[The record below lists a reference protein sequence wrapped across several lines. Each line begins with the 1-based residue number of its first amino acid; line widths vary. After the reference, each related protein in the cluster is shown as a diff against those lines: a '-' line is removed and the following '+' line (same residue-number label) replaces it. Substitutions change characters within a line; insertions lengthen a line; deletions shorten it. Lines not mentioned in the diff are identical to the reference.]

1 MCKINHFLENN
12 HQKTLIIVGGGA
24 SGMFLAANL
33 IKQSYLKIII
43 LEQAKSLLQK
53 VKISGGGRCN
63 VTHECFEISELVKFY
78 PRGNK
83 VLKSVFSKFSPKDT
97 IEWFENRGVQL
108 KTENDGRI
116 FPVSNDSQT
125 IIDGLLREVTKNK
138 VEIKTQQT
146 VNSIR
151 KNNENQFTIKTT
163 NDNFLADYVVIAS
176 GSSPKMCQIIEQ
188 LQHKI
193 VPLVPS
199 LFSFNCNDNL
209 LKDLAGT
216 SFLTCE
222 IFIKGT
228 KFKETGA
235 MLITHW
241 GISGPCVLK
250 LSSWYAKEFSE
261 LNYKFEVI
269 INFIGKSLNEI
280 KEDLLNFKTN
290 NGKKNVFKNKFV
302 NITQRFWERILQISS
317 ISEIKN
323 YADLNKKEIQNLA
336 ENLTQYTL
344 KVSGKNT
351 NKDEFV
357 TCGGVELSEI
367 DFKTMQ
373 SKIHQNLFFSGEILN
388 IDALTGGFNF
398 QACWS
403 EAFIISE
410 FFNLQTDL

>member
-1 MCKINHFLENN
+1 MESN

-33 IKQSYLKIII
+33 VQHKNLKIIL
-43 LEQAKSLLQK
+43 LEQAKNLLQK

-63 VTHECFEISELVKFY
+63 VTHECFEVSELIKYY

-97 IEWFENRGVQL
+97 IDWFENRGVQL

-125 IIDGLLREVTKNK
+125 IIDCLYKEVQNNK

-151 KNNENQFTIKTT
+151 KKNENQFVIKTT
-163 NDNFLADYVVIAS
+163 TDEFLADFVVFAS

-188 LQHKI
+188 LHHKI

-199 LFSFNCNDNL
+199 LFSFNSNDKL
-209 LKDLAGT
+209 AKDLAGT
-216 SFLTCE
+216 SFSTCE
-222 IFIKGT
+222 ISIKGT

-261 LNYKFEVI
+261 LNYKFEVTL
-269 INFIGKSLNEI
+269 NFVEKSLNEL
-280 KEDLLNFKTN
+280 KEELLKFKTN

-302 NITQRFWERILQISS
+302 KCTQRFWERILQISS
-317 ISEIKN
+317 ISQTKN
-323 YADLNKKEIQNLA
+323 YADLNKKEIQNLT

-344 KVSGKNT
+344 QISGKNT

-410 FFNLQTDL
+410 FFNTKTDL